1 MTPDL
6 TAVEPHTAS
15 RALPL
20 AVGPDVDPDTDP
32 DAAVVVDL
40 GPDWSGIRSF
50 AASMVAVVLGGP
62 VVGHAVAGPV
72 GTVIGAGA
80 VAAGLFVWAHIWAWL
95 RTRRVDTYATTA
107 LVQTCSAAA
116 GSAGWAWFCDTCH
129 AVSVEAS
136 SPAEALDLATV
147 HDGLHHGRP
156 TARVTRAA
164 LTALTLGPA

>member
-1 MTPDL
+1 MTADL
-6 TAVEPHTAS
+6 AAVEPHTAS

-20 AVGPDVDPDTDP
+20 AIGSDVDP

-40 GPDWSGIRSF
+40 GPDWAGIRAF
-50 AASMVAVVLGGP
+50 AASMAAVVLGGP
-62 VVGHAVAGPV
+62 VVGHAVAGPI

-80 VAAGLFVWAHIWAWL
+80 VAACLFVWAHVWAWF
-95 RTRRVDTYATTA
+95 RTRRVDAYASMTRPETGS
-107 LVQTCSAAA
+107 VAA
-116 GSAGWAWFCDTCH
+116 GSAGWAWFCDTCR

-164 LTALTLGPA
+164 LTREPA

>member
-1 MTPDL
+1 MTADL

-20 AVGPDVDPDTDP
+20 AVGSDVDP

-40 GPDWSGIRSF
+40 GPDWAGIRAF
-50 AASMVAVVLGGP
+50 TASMGAVVLGGP
-62 VVGHAVAGPV
+62 VVGHTVAGPV

-80 VAAGLFVWAHIWAWL
+80 VAAGLFVWAHIWASL
-95 RTRRVDTYATTA
+95 RTRRVDAYATIA
-107 LVQTCSAAA
+107 LAQPCSAAA
-116 GSAGWAWFCDTCH
+116 GSAGWAWFCDTCRT
-129 AVSVEAS
+129 VSVEAS
-136 SPAEALDLATV
+136 TPAEALDLATV

-164 LTALTLGPA
+164 LTALTLDPA

>member
-1 MTPDL
+1 MTATDL
-6 TAVEPHTAS
+6 TPVQRRTSS
-15 RALPL
+15 RDVPL
-20 AVGPDVDPDTDP
+20 AVGSDLDVDL

-40 GPDWSGIRSF
+40 GPDWGGIRSF
-50 AASMVAVVLGGP
+50 TASMGAVVLGGP

-80 VAAGLFVWAHIWAWL
+80 VAACLFVWAHVWAWL
-95 RTRRVDTYATTA
+95 RARRIDAYASTTP
-107 LVQTCSAAA
+107 LETCSVAA
-116 GSAGWAWFCDTCH
+116 GSAGWAWFCDTCR

-136 SPAEALDLATV
+136 FPAEALDLATV

-164 LTALTLGPA
+164 LISDPA

>member
-1 MTPDL
+1 MTADL
-6 TAVEPHTAS
+6 AAAEPRISS

-20 AVGPDVDPDTDP
+20 AVGSDVDP

-40 GPDWSGIRSF
+40 GPDWGGIRSF
-50 AASMVAVVLGGP
+50 AASMAAVVLGGP
-62 VVGHAVAGPV
+62 VVGHAIAGPV

-80 VAAGLFVWAHIWAWL
+80 VAAGLFAWAHIWAWL
-95 RTRRVDTYATTA
+95 RARRIDAYASMTRHETG
-107 LVQTCSAAA
+107 SAAA
-116 GSAGWAWFCDTCH
+116 GPAGWAWFCETCR

-164 LTALTLGPA
+164 LTREPA